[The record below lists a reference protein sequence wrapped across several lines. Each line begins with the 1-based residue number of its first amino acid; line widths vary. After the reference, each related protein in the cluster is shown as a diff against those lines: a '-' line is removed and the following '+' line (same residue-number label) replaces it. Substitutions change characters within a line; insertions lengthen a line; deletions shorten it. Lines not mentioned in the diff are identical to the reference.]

1 MKSPNLRPKTEE
13 ALADSPP
20 RAPRGNLFVLTA
32 LNVLRGAHNSMYS
45 VVWQPFVLSLGASMP
60 TLGLLNSLGGMG
72 GIVTTLIQS
81 LGGWLAD
88 RIGRKPLVLLSSLAL
103 ILGYAL
109 FAMAGVL
116 HIWTLLLFGV
126 ILLGAS
132 AVSRPA
138 LSAIT
143 AESAHSTRQGSAFS
157 QMQVAAL
164 VPGIIV
170 PVLGG
175 ALADRLGYVAIFPVS
190 IALELVVLV
199 IVARR
204 LRETVGVHE
213 PRARARDAWAA
224 LTRSFSPPQGL
235 RGFFIATALDA
246 FVWGTGW
253 GLLYGLISD
262 AYHFSAEQLGFMSA
276 LMSLSWAVMQYP
288 IGRFF
293 IDRAHLKRMMLI
305 SEACGIP
312 LMLIYITQTQFEWFL
327 GAQVLFA
334 FTAATWVP
342 VLATFLS
349 RSVNDAERA
358 HVFGRIA
365 AFRGLIGFPSSY
377 FGGFLYV
384 WGGFRAPLIANLI
397 GIFFIL
403 AILYFFVSEPQLQ
416 NANAEP

>member
-1 MKSPNLRPKTEE
+1 MPLSI
-13 ALADSPP
+13 DSSE
-20 RAPRGNLFVLTA
+20 RAPRGNLLVLTA
-32 LNVLRGAHNSMYS
+32 LNSLRGAHNSMYT

-60 TLGLLNSLGGMG
+60 TLGLLNSIGGMG

-88 RIGRKPLVLLSSLAL
+88 RIGRKPLVLLSSVA
-103 ILGYAL
+103 IVLGYGL
-109 FAMAGVL
+109 FALAGAL
-116 HIWTLLLFGV
+116 QIWTLLLLGV
-126 ILLGAS
+126 VLLGAS
-132 AVSRPA
+132 AVARPA

-175 ALADRLGYVAIFPVS
+175 ALADRLGYVAVFPVS

-199 IVARR
+199 FIARG
-204 LRETVGVHE
+204 LRETTIARD
-213 PRARARDAWAA
+213 PRASARDAWLA
-224 LTRSFSPPQGL
+224 LTRSFSPPRGL
-235 RGFFIATALDA
+235 GGFFIATALDA

-253 GLLYGLISD
+253 GLLYGLLSD
-262 AYHFSAEQLGFMSA
+262 AYHFSAEQLGLMSA
-276 LMSLSWAVMQYP
+276 LMSFSWAVMQYP

-293 IDRAHLKRMMLI
+293 IDRAHLKRMMLV

-342 VLATFLS
+342 VLSTFLA
-349 RSVNDAERA
+349 RSVSDAERA

-365 AFRGLIGFPSSY
+365 AFRGIIGFPSSY

-397 GIFFIL
+397 GIVFIL
-403 AILYFFVSEPQLQ
+403 ATLFFFVREPPLQ
-416 NANAEP
+416 EAKVDL